1 MPVRRVDWTFS
12 SRKTKPLIAILMSP
26 STSMILEDGINGSGC
41 ERTAEL
47 RPTTTRTWWSEE
59 FKTSPFIQAC
69 MELDA
74 TDRALL
80 VLLSNDAR
88 VSHRSLARS
97 LGIAQGTVTNRIR
110 RMEEQGVIQGY
121 SVTLDPVQLGW
132 SLTIMAGLRIEKG
145 RMIDVQQ
152 KISADPRVF
161 AVYDV
166 TGDWDSI
173 VLARVQDRADLD
185 NLTKTVFTLDG
196 VSRSYT
202 HVVLNTVKEQA
213 FPSLQKTE

>member
-1 MPVRRVDWTFS
+1 
-12 SRKTKPLIAILMSP
+12 
-26 STSMILEDGINGSGC
+26 
-41 ERTAEL
+41 
-47 RPTTTRTWWSEE
+47 
-59 FKTSPFIQAC
+59 

-110 RMEEQGVIQGY
+110 RMEEHGVIQGY

>member
-1 MPVRRVDWTFS
+1 MKIATLKSLLKLKTLGRGNNTFGCVVQALFH
-12 SRKTKPLIAILMSP
+12 RKNSP
-26 STSMILEDGINGSGC
+26 KKK
-41 ERTAEL
+41 
-47 RPTTTRTWWSEE
+47 SEAL
-59 FKTSPFIQAC
+59 KTSPPLQET
-69 MELDA
+69 MNLDA

-80 VLLSNDAR
+80 SLLSEDAR
-88 VSHRSLARS
+88 VSHRSLART
-97 LGIAQGTVTNRIR
+97 LGIAQGTVTNRVR
-110 RMEEQGVIQGY
+110 RLEQEGVIEGY
-121 SVTLDPVQLGW
+121 RVALNPTQLGW
-132 SLTIMAGLRIEKG
+132 SMTIMAGLRIQKG

-173 VLARVQDRADLD
+173 VLARVKDRADLD

-202 HVVLNTVKEQA
+202 HVVLNTVKEEA
-213 FPSLQKTE
+213 FPTPDVER

>member
-1 MPVRRVDWTFS
+1 
-12 SRKTKPLIAILMSP
+12 
-26 STSMILEDGINGSGC
+26 
-41 ERTAEL
+41 
-47 RPTTTRTWWSEE
+47 
-59 FKTSPFIQAC
+59 
-69 MELDA
+69 MELDT

-121 SVTLDPVQLGW
+121 SVTLDPVHLGW

-145 RMIDVQQ
+145 RMIDGQQ